1 MTPDTA
7 LLFFVF
13 YNTKEKNDL
22 KMIKLIGAETVI
34 TMTVTL
40 MTLSITMP
48 IKMTPSITIFSIMTP
63 RITIDSLT
71 TQNSDK

>member
-1 MTPDTA
+1 
-7 LLFFVF
+7 
-13 YNTKEKNDL
+13 
-22 KMIKLIGAETVI
+22 MIKLIGAETVI

-48 IKMTPSITIFSIMTP
+48 IKMTLSITTFSITP

-71 TQNSDK
+71 THNSDK